1 MSRVKGVYVLV
12 ISVNRDT
19 EIDVGALGKVNFQR
33 GLYAYVG
40 SAQNNLEKRIERH
53 LRKAKQKL
61 WHIDYLLDSDGVKV
75 VKLFHK
81 IAGRS
86 EECKIAE
93 KIGLENVPTNM
104 FGSSDCK
111 CKSHLFKIKG
121 YQFLRE
127 FMHELALGNNGRG
140 FHD

>member
-1 MSRVKGVYVLV
+1 MFYVLV
-12 ISVNRDT
+12 ISVNRNT

-53 LRKAKQKL
+53 LRKAKRKL

-75 VKLFHK
+75 VKLFHE

-93 KIGLENVPTNM
+93 KIGLESVPTNR